1 MSSWLV
7 VGPGW
12 LLLGK
17 EAEALRALR
26 EEEALTEFAEAAADG
41 WGTVERL
48 LDAYRPPVDRLPAWL
63 PQGISRKQALARWE
77 ELLAGGTVQADAAQA
92 VLDEWGISGST
103 EPMLTSFR
111 RWRKK
116 SFVKGLRST

>member
-17 EAEALRALR
+17 EVEALRALR

-41 WGTVERL
+41 WGAVERL
-48 LDAYRPPVDRLPAWL
+48 LDVYRPPLDRLPAWL
-63 PQGISRKQALARWE
+63 PEGVSRKQALDRWE
-77 ELLAGGTVQADAAQA
+77 ELLAGGMVQAEAARA
-92 VLDEWGISGST
+92 LRDEWGISGST
-103 EPMLTSFR
+103 EPMLTTFR
-111 RWRKK
+111 RWRRKK
-116 SFVKGLRST
+116 FR